1 MRTKTNDSGLELGQ
15 VLPLVALMMVAIV
28 GMIALIID
36 GGSLM
41 SNRRSAQA
49 AADAAALAGA
59 KSLCLDDETGAIAI
73 AHDYAINKNKAT
85 TSVET
90 IVSSV
95 LLNGHE
101 VKGINVQTTVSNPS
115 FFAGIFGESALLAK
129 ASATAG
135 CYHPSITSH
144 LMPIAFYY
152 EQPPVKAD
160 DAECTD
166 ITDPCNLVEWDYLT
180 LLNTLQTT
188 PSVDMPFD
196 FVYVIMN
203 EIKICQKDVSGEIVC
218 NNMVGNPEGGN
229 RSWIDLTD
237 LSAGKNLKQ
246 IIDEGISSPLI
257 LPSWLNGQPGVSAD
271 VFNESIYTDLPPI
284 EGFETLTAKMILVP
298 VFDNFCDTG
307 DPEYDCPDEWNSG
320 DRTEYIVNTNQP
332 SFRLIGLSP
341 FVITCVTKNTTC
353 VYGSCIPKHTGVN
366 TTNKARC
373 PGYIAADPT
382 MTLNNA
388 IEGYFVM
395 NSPLDQFTTGT
406 EGVSAGLDI
415 ISLTE

>member
-1 MRTKTNDSGLELGQ
+1 
-15 VLPLVALMMVAIV
+15 
-28 GMIALIID
+28 
-36 GGSLM
+36 
-41 SNRRSAQA
+41 
-49 AADAAALAGA
+49 
-59 KSLCLDDETGAIAI
+59 
-73 AHDYAINKNKAT
+73 
-85 TSVET
+85 
-90 IVSSV
+90 
-95 LLNGHE
+95 
-101 VKGINVQTTVSNPS
+101 
-115 FFAGIFGESALLAK
+115 
-129 ASATAG
+129 
-135 CYHPSITSH
+135 
-144 LMPIAFYY
+144 MPIAFYY

-298 VFDNFCDTG
+298 V
-307 DPEYDCPDEWNSG
+307 
-320 DRTEYIVNTNQP
+320 
-332 SFRLIGLSP
+332 L
-341 FVITCVTKNTTC
+341 
-353 VYGSCIPKHTGVN
+353 
-366 TTNKARC
+366 
-373 PGYIAADPT
+373 
-382 MTLNNA
+382 
-388 IEGYFVM
+388 
-395 NSPLDQFTTGT
+395 
-406 EGVSAGLDI
+406 I
-415 ISLTE
+415 ISAIPATRSTIARMNGILETERSTSLIPTSLRFAWLGYRLS